1 MKELLSV
8 YMCGNERLPKHPFI
22 TPGRLKP
29 RTAAPAQPW
38 LIRTAATTKGEA
50 WS

>member
-8 YMCGNERLPKHPFI
+8 YMCGNERHPFI

-29 RTAAPAQPW
+29 RTAALAQPW